1 MKIGE
6 IIMQRRKE
14 LGMTQKTLAE
24 RLNVTD
30 RSVSRWECGVN
41 LPDVETLKTIAKVLE
56 VPVSYFYEDVKEK
69 EINYTEEYDYE
80 RIKHFKLRSIAPV
93 VLLVLSSVITFISD
107 LLIVNAEL
115 KHTPS
120 FSLSSNFS
128 VIMYGFFQSI
138 EFKIALVALIMS
150 LILIMVSLVFYT
162 KNTVEFKC
170 FYREKMFQEAY
181 VSEYKRVRL
190 LYILWIC
197 IAVLSFFL

>member
-6 IIMQRRKE
+6 IILQRRKE

-93 VLLVLSSVITFISD
+93 VLLILSSIITFISD

-150 LILIMVSLVFYT
+150 LILIMVSLVLYT

-170 FYREKMFQEAY
+170 FYKEKMFQEAY
-181 VSEYKRVRL
+181 ICEYKHVRL

-197 IAVLSFFL
+197 ISLLFFFL

>member
-1 MKIGE
+1 
-6 IIMQRRKE
+6 MQRRKE

-93 VLLVLSSVITFISD
+93 VLLILSSVITFISD

-150 LILIMVSLVFYT
+150 LILIMVSLVLYT

>member
-93 VLLVLSSVITFISD
+93 VLLILSSVITFISD

-150 LILIMVSLVFYT
+150 LILIMVSLVLYT

-170 FYREKMFQEAY
+170 FYIEKMFQEAY

>member
-6 IIMQRRKE
+6 IILQRRKE

-41 LPDVETLKTIAKVLE
+41 LPDVETLKAIAKVLD
-56 VPVSYFYEDVKEK
+56 VPISYFYEDVEEK

-138 EFKIALVALIMS
+138 EFKIALVAMIMS
-150 LILIMVSLVFYT
+150 LILIMVSLVLYT

>member
-1 MKIGE
+1 
-6 IIMQRRKE
+6 MQRRKE

-93 VLLVLSSVITFISD
+93 VLLILSSVITFISD

-138 EFKIALVALIMS
+138 EFKIALVALIMA
-150 LILIMVSLVFYT
+150 LILIMVSLVLYT

>member
-30 RSVSRWECGVN
+30 RSFSRWECGVN

-138 EFKIALVALIMS
+138 EFKIALVATIMS
-150 LILIMVSLVFYT
+150 LILIMVSLVLYT

>member
-6 IIMQRRKE
+6 IILQRRKE

-56 VPVSYFYEDVKEK
+56 VPVSYFYEDVEEK

-80 RIKHFKLRSIAPV
+80 IIKHFKLRSIAPV
-93 VLLVLSSVITFISD
+93 VLLVISSVITFISD

-150 LILIMVSLVFYT
+150 LILIMVSLVLYT

-170 FYREKMFQEAY
+170 FYKEKMFQEAY

-197 IAVLSFFL
+197 ISMLSFFV

>member
-6 IIMQRRKE
+6 IILQRRKE

-93 VLLVLSSVITFISD
+93 VLLILSSVITFISD

-138 EFKIALVALIMS
+138 EFKIALVAMIMS
-150 LILIMVSLVFYT
+150 LILIMVSLVLYT

-181 VSEYKRVRL
+181 VSEHKHVRL

-197 IAVLSFFL
+197 IAVLSFSL

>member
-1 MKIGE
+1 
-6 IIMQRRKE
+6 MQRRKE

-150 LILIMVSLVFYT
+150 LILIMVSLVLYT

>member
-1 MKIGE
+1 
-6 IIMQRRKE
+6 MQRRKE

-150 LILIMVSLVFYT
+150 LILIMVSLVLYT

-197 IAVLSFFL
+197 IAVLSFFV

>member
-41 LPDVETLKTIAKVLE
+41 LPDVETLKAIAKVLD
-56 VPVSYFYEDVKEK
+56 VPISYFYEDVEEK

-150 LILIMVSLVFYT
+150 LILIMVSLVLYT

>member
-56 VPVSYFYEDVKEK
+56 VPVSCFYEDVKEK

-150 LILIMVSLVFYT
+150 LILIMVSLVLYT

-197 IAVLSFFL
+197 IAVLSFFV

>member
-93 VLLVLSSVITFISD
+93 VLLILSSVITFISD

-150 LILIMVSLVFYT
+150 LILIMVSLVLYT

>member
-6 IIMQRRKE
+6 IILQRRKE

-80 RIKHFKLRSIAPV
+80 KIKHFKLKSIAPV
-93 VLLVLSSVITFISD
+93 VLLILSSVITFISD
-107 LLIVNAEL
+107 LLIVNAEQ
-115 KHTPS
+115 
-120 FSLSSNFS
+120 
-128 VIMYGFFQSI
+128 Y
-138 EFKIALVALIMS
+138 
-150 LILIMVSLVFYT
+150 
-162 KNTVEFKC
+162 
-170 FYREKMFQEAY
+170 
-181 VSEYKRVRL
+181 
-190 LYILWIC
+190 
-197 IAVLSFFL
+197 

>member
-6 IIMQRRKE
+6 IILQRRKE

-150 LILIMVSLVFYT
+150 LILIMVSLVLYT

>member
-150 LILIMVSLVFYT
+150 LILIMVSLVLYT

>member
-14 LGMTQKTLAE
+14 LGMTQKALAE

-150 LILIMVSLVFYT
+150 LILIMVSLVLYT

-197 IAVLSFFL
+197 IAVLSFFV

>member
-150 LILIMVSLVFYT
+150 LILIMVSLVLYT

-197 IAVLSFFL
+197 IAVLSFFV